1 MAECLTY
8 IKQESFE
15 HLSTPNDSLSNIS
28 GEQDYQMALT
38 LQRLIKGRAVQSMI
52 FKGRDQYREFIAEL
66 QTTHQLSSVQD
77 LHSTNVGAREMTD
90 NRVYAY
96 EQQQRVVG
104 LFRARAQIDEVLEQ
118 AKGTTMGSMLDL
130 LDKVYINK
138 KPYKCYFLLIIFIN

>member
-1 MAECLTY
+1 
-8 IKQESFE
+8 
-15 HLSTPNDSLSNIS
+15 
-28 GEQDYQMALT
+28 MALT

-130 LDKVYINK
+130 LDKVYTLKRSPTNV
-138 KPYKCYFLLIIFIN
+138 IFFKSH